1 MAVHVCSLYLYT
13 TISIEVIDIESV
25 DCKYTS
31 NDQTTDFVAYTRESL
46 VEIIGLL
53 GFHSAYNKIN
63 YCCFKTL

>member
-31 NDQTTDFVAYTRESL
+31 NDQTTDFVAYTKESL
-46 VEIIGLL
+46 GEI
-53 GFHSAYNKIN
+53 K
-63 YCCFKTL
+63 